1 MLIPLVLMLLAG
13 GQMVQVQEPHP
24 LLQVPHCLLP
34 YAFSAIGHVLT
45 EWLCLLCPASGTC
58 AGCPCHWESHN
69 FWLVLLLLLHLLH
82 LLQRLVQVQ
91 AFWLMVMGFHH
102 TMRHHLLV
110 LVLLLLLV
118 QV

>member
-13 GQMVQVQEPHP
+13 GHMVQVQEPHP

-58 AGCPCHWESHN
+58 AGCPCHWESHC
-69 FWLVLLLLLHLLH
+69 
-82 LLQRLVQVQ
+82 RDP
-91 AFWLMVMGFHH
+91 
-102 TMRHHLLV
+102 HHLQLV
-110 LVLLLLLV
+110 LVLVLAPTATVLV
-118 QV
+118 